1 MLDIKMK
8 HASLFLRTTDKNI
21 DEISCL
27 VGFNSTSYFIKV
39 FKEYYNTTP
48 KNIMAFILLHKEHCH
63 KFLLEIFKILFAM
76 STRNEEQFERRERS
90 SF

>member
-1 MLDIKMK
+1 MK
-8 HASLFLRTTDKNI
+8 YLVWLGLIPHHILLRYLRNITTQHQ
-21 DEISCL
+21 
-27 VGFNSTSYFIKV
+27 
-39 FKEYYNTTP
+39 

>member
-1 MLDIKMK
+1 
-8 HASLFLRTTDKNI
+8 
-21 DEISCL
+21 
-27 VGFNSTSYFIKV
+27 
-39 FKEYYNTTP
+39 
-48 KNIMAFILLHKEHCH
+48 MAFILLHKAHCH